1 MTLDLYAGI
10 YVHAAKSWYAQLFGS
25 EPSFIASETEA
36 VWELAGHRSIFIEEN
51 AEHAGHAVHSIFL
64 DDVDALAAPDRRA
77 RDRTSQGAWS
87 GLWAKAWTT
96 VTGRSSS

>member
-36 VWELAGHRSIFIEEN
+36 VWELAGHRPIFIEEN

-64 DDVDALAAPDRRA
+64 DDVDALVAQIAERGIEPVKGRGAGFGPRR
-77 RDRTSQGAWS
+77 GP
-87 GLWAKAWTT
+87 L
-96 VTGRSSS
+96 